1 MTQERDTIMRI
12 LGTLILTLAAL
23 VSCAPTPCPADKAEA
38 LGVVASLV
46 CDGLSC
52 ESNADCP
59 DPAKPVCRG
68 GYCQAE
74 R

>member
-1 MTQERDTIMRI
+1 MIRH
-12 LGTLILTLAAL
+12 LILLILAAGL
-23 VSCAPTPCPADKAEA
+23 GCAPTPCPAARHEA
-38 LGVVASLV
+38 LGALASLI

-52 ESNADCP
+52 ESNADCSDAARP
-59 DPAKPVCRG
+59 ICRG

>member
-1 MTQERDTIMRI
+1 MHRP
-12 LGTLILTLAAL
+12 GTLVLVLAAL
-23 VSCAPTPCPADKAEA
+23 ASCAPTPCPAGMPTAA
-38 LGVVASLV
+38 AALV

-52 ESNADCP
+52 ESNADCS

>member
-1 MTQERDTIMRI
+1 MTIRR
-12 LGTLILTLAAL
+12 LILALTAAAL
-23 VSCAPTPCPADKAEA
+23 GCAPTPCPAARHES
-38 LGVVASLV
+38 LGAFASLV

-52 ESNADCP
+52 ESNADCS

-74 R
+74 K

>member
-1 MTQERDTIMRI
+1 MRT
-12 LGTLILTLAAL
+12 LGTLILTLAAFG
-23 VSCAPTPCPADKAEA
+23 CAPTPCPAYVPAA
-38 LGVVASLV
+38 VASLV
-46 CDGLSC
+46 CDGLNC
-52 ESNADCP
+52 ATNADCS